1 MSECNF
7 TEYDEILVPVP
18 SQPDVEYVTEDELK
32 EVEERLS
39 DYNNIENKPSINGVT
54 LEGNLT
60 SDDLK
65 IVSKTKLVEHGTND
79 TTFTLPPNEFH
90 TWGEIASLDI
100 TLQEGEEGVV
110 NEYWFAFTSGA
121 SPTTLILPDTVIS
134 DIGIQANTRYECN
147 IVNNYLVFQEWS
159 VTNG

>member
-18 SQPDVEYVTEDELK
+18 SQPDVEHVTEDELK

-79 TTFTLPPNEFH
+79 TTFP
-90 TWGEIASLDI
+90 
-100 TLQEGEEGVV
+100 
-110 NEYWFAFTSGA
+110 
-121 SPTTLILPDTVIS
+121 
-134 DIGIQANTRYECN
+134 RMECN
-147 IVNNYLVFQEWS
+147 KWLVNIEEDR
-159 VTNG
+159 